1 MILTERKMREFF
13 PDDNR
18 FLHFVARKNGLF
30 FFSDEDVETARYY
43 AIMGVNR
50 LLQNKFEF
58 EDEIHMLGVIEL
70 NFKRG
75 IFAMIQRKK
84 ALKRSLD
91 IRVESEFIM
100 DGKEDLRGYI
110 ENAQDNLDADVK
122 EEMKHILEISRDAL
136 TESEREI
143 LVLRLE
149 GRPYREI
156 SETLG
161 VSPEVCRNKYFRLV
175 KKLKKAYE
183 REKDGSSRRVDAPV
197 SEINVGEVQEGVRD
211 RPIASHKADA
221 RDYIEVLS
229 YLDFVQEV

>member
-13 PDDNR
+13 PPDNR
-18 FLHFVARKNGLF
+18 FLHFVAKKNGLF

-50 LLQNKFEF
+50 LLQKKFEF

-75 IFAMIQRKK
+75 IYAMIQRKK

-110 ENAQDNLDADVK
+110 ENAQDSEEEDKRNEMDYINHLSKDVLN
-122 EEMKHILEISRDAL
+122 ETEQHILR
-136 TESEREI
+136 
-143 LVLRLE
+143 LRLE

-156 SETLG
+156 AAHVGISAEIART
-161 VSPEVCRNKYFRLV
+161 KYQRLV
-175 KKLKKAYE
+175 KKLKKEYE
-183 REKDGSSRRVDAPV
+183 REENGSARRTNPPV
-197 SEINVGEVQEGVRD
+197 SEINVGEIQEGVRD
-211 RPIASHKADA
+211 RPVASHKADA